1 MNFWTKTHVV
11 KTYYF
16 HTRTTAVRN
25 IDDCLRNI
33 DDCLTFYISI
43 YIILNILFFCRYHA
57 KCNIHSPILPTK
69 YPDKEREAYQ
79 ATRDKH
85 DDTISGIVRL
95 KE

>member
-1 MNFWTKTHVV
+1 MFLGFLFV
-11 KTYYF
+11 
-16 HTRTTAVRN
+16 
-25 IDDCLRNI
+25 
-33 DDCLTFYISI
+33 
-43 YIILNILFFCRYHA
+43 LFFFVNLYRCRYHA